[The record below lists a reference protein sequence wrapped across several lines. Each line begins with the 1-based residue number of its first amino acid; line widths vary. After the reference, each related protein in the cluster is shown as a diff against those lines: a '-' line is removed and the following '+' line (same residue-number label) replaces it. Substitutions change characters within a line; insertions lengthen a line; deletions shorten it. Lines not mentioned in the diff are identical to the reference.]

1 MYYKFEMR
9 RILCGIFVVL
19 LLCGIASAAP
29 KPYDVT
35 VTPEQR
41 ALIHSK
47 VDALKDDLV
56 DVMITGA
63 TYDSISRGGT
73 AATAYPF
80 PVSNT
85 TANQNEGMRKTAKY
99 DWAYNMAKDLGFP
112 RVVRYQPDKFFY
124 AEIGDADAPEMIFA
138 LSHLDSP
145 TASVNAANGP
155 RWRDS
160 TGAFNPDAY
169 KMPYIKDGWI
179 YGAGIQDDSG
189 PTLATLMSMK
199 ALMEA
204 NLPFDRRIRVG
215 MGAYE
220 DGGPGTPSVA
230 NTLNYIDIPY
240 YTANPGFYDNWAYKS
255 LNREEIPISSFTTDS
270 RFPIIT
276 GNNSSANRTISWN
289 LSADI
294 GKGFSLES
302 AGFHVTDRVGDP
314 TLVDLVGGSGY
325 YMPSKSVFIM
335 SIEGVNINTVYAF
348 QMAVNNEAM
357 AKGWSGRVV
366 SVVDVEGKKL
376 TLTVNTGKQIDAITP
391 QYGQGGVT
399 WGMYFLSKGFEAIKT
414 SYPEIDGL
422 LLKKVADT
430 LVELFMPSGVENFY
444 GAAFGLEARHPD
456 SLAPM
461 MTVSLG
467 VLQQASAGAGPD
479 GPAYHLNPM
488 YPMGT
493 GANANTFQIVVY
505 ARSMYATSAEFSAAQ
520 QKFTEG
526 FTDKGWTIGN
536 APSFTAPNLYIKH
549 DNILNSVLMASYRN
563 SVAAPGLEDIAQHNA
578 HAYPNGTTGGTLA
591 RNFWNNMTTFGA
603 ILPGNERWF
612 HAANER
618 MTILAAVQT
627 TKICADAMVEMAR
640 YISGVGS
647 QLMWA
652 DIPGYNA
659 DRADLDLVDVNLD
672 TYIDAKAAVPAS
684 ALGGYVLAAATA
696 FDIPMYS
703 GRIVTE
709 RTDAQIALGH
719 ASGGIYL
726 PLNDADYLSKEFVL
740 PMRLE
745 FKLTKDGLG
754 AEDDAWEVLRDSS
767 LKDFISKVKFGIVRS
782 GAPVALTLPSGTA
795 VEKVFYKRVSERDP
809 NSLYVS
815 INIAVADTTADANP
829 RFVLAN
835 SKTDLFKLNPA
846 YEAANSNP
854 WPDRGKVTERGFFL
868 FGDGAKDAHFISPEA
883 VYMTISPKALVIEP
897 DKCLPDCIEDLL
909 DCAGCNAGFGALII
923 LALGLLLRKK

>member
-1 MYYKFEMR
+1 MYNKFEMR
-9 RILCGIFVVL
+9 RILICVFVVL
-19 LLCGIASAAP
+19 LLTGIASATP
-29 KPYDVT
+29 KPYEVT
-35 VTPEQR
+35 VTQEQR

-47 VDALKDDLV
+47 VDALQDDLV
-56 DVMITGA
+56 DVMVTGA

-73 AATAYPF
+73 AATTYPF

-85 TANQNEGMRKTAKY
+85 TANQNEGARKTAKY
-99 DWAYNMAKDLGFP
+99 DWAFNMAKGLGFP

-145 TASVNAANGP
+145 TASVNGANGP
-155 RWRDS
+155 RWRDV
-160 TGAFNPDAY
+160 TGALNPDAY

-179 YGAGIQDDSG
+179 YGAGVQDDSG

-220 DGGPGTPSVA
+220 DGGPGTPTVA
-230 NTLNYIDIPY
+230 NTLAYVDIPY
-240 YTANPGFYDNWAYKS
+240 YTANPSFYDNWAYKS
-255 LNREEIPISSFTTDS
+255 LNREEIPVSSFTTDS

-289 LSADI
+289 LSADF
-294 GKGFSLES
+294 GKGFSVVS
-302 AGFHVTDRVGDP
+302 AGFHVTDRDGDP
-314 TLVDLVGGSGY
+314 TLVDLVGGSGF
-325 YMPSKSVFIM
+325 YMPSKSEFTLSVD
-335 SIEGVNINTVYAF
+335 GVNSSIIIAF
-348 QMAVNNEAM
+348 ANAVLAEAKD
-357 AKGWSGRVV
+357 KGWEGRVRV
-366 SVVDVEGKKL
+366 ITQPSL
-376 TLTVNTGKQIDAITP
+376 TTMSLLTVTVNTGKQIDAITP

-399 WGMYFLSKGFEAIKT
+399 WGMYFLSKGFEAIKA
-414 SYPEIDGL
+414 SYPEIEGL
-422 LLKKVADT
+422 LLKKVADS
-430 LVELFMPSGVENFY
+430 LVELFMPGGVENFY

-467 VLQQASAGAGPD
+467 VLQQASAAAGPN
-479 GPAYHLNPM
+479 GPAYSLNPM

-493 GANANTFQIVVY
+493 NNDTFQIVVY
-505 ARSMYATSAEFSAAQ
+505 ARSMYATSAEFNAAQ
-520 QKFTEG
+520 QKFTDG
-526 FTDKGWTIGN
+526 FTGKGWTIGS
-536 APSFTAPNLYIKH
+536 APGFTAPNLYIKH

-563 SVAAPGLEDIAQHNA
+563 SVAAPGLEDIAVHNE

-618 MTILAAVQT
+618 MTVKAAVQT

-640 YISGVGS
+640 YIGGAGS

-659 DRADLDLVDVNLD
+659 NRSDLDLVDVNLD
-672 TYIDAKAAVPAS
+672 TYVDAKAAVPVS
-684 ALGGYVLAAATA
+684 ALGDYVLAAATA
-696 FDIPMYS
+696 FDIPMFAE
-703 GRIVTE
+703 RIITE

-719 ASGGIYL
+719 AAGGIYL
-726 PLNDADYLSKEFVL
+726 PLNNPDFLSSDFVL

-745 FKLTKDGLG
+745 FKLTKAGLG
-754 AEDDAWEVLRDSS
+754 ADDDAWTALRDSS
-767 LKDFISKVKFGIVRS
+767 LSEFLTKVKFGIVRKGTS
-782 GAPVALTLPSGTA
+782 AALTLPGGIPA
-795 VEKVFYKRVSERDP
+795 EKVFYKRVSGRDP
-809 NSLYVS
+809 NSLYISV
-815 INIAVADTTADANP
+815 NIAIADAETDVTP
-829 RFVLAN
+829 RVVLAN
-835 SKTDLFKLNPA
+835 SKTDLFKLNPV
-846 YEAANSNP
+846 YEAANDNP
-854 WPDRGKVTERGFFL
+854 WPERGKVTERGFFL
-868 FGDGAKDAHFISPEA
+868 FGDGVKDAHFISPEA
-883 VYMTISPKALVIEP
+883 IYMTIDPEALIYEP
-897 DKCLPDCIEDLL
+897 DQEKHCCIWD
-909 DCAGCNAGFGALII
+909 DIGCNAGFGVLVFLI
-923 LALGLLLRKK
+923 LGLFLRKNQ